1 MTLKSAFEDVI
12 GTTLAA
18 VTTTIGKLDYVS
30 KLRSRGGEAY
40 AHWGLARVHGEAP
53 TQKALAESHRLLF
66 LKLLRTPLR
75 DLRQDM
81 EIASGELEVTPEQYA
96 ETLVGQENELL
107 PADLGGG
114 SARHLSSVL
123 QALSSLTK
131 HRRHASHRA

>member
-30 KLRSRGGEAY
+30 KLRTCAGEAY
-40 AHWGLARVHGEAP
+40 AHWGLARVHGEEP

-81 EIASGELEVTPEQYA
+81 EIASGELQVTPDQYA
-96 ETLVGQENELL
+96 EALVDQESELL

-114 SARHLSSVL
+114 SARHFSSVL
-123 QALSSLTK
+123 QALLSLTK
-131 HRRHASHRA
+131 HRQHASHRA

>member
-18 VTTTIGKLDYVS
+18 VTGTVGKLDYVS
-30 KLRSRGGEAY
+30 RLRSQAGDGY

-75 DLRQDM
+75 DLREDV
-81 EIASGELEVTPEQYA
+81 EISSAGVQVTPEQYA
-96 ETLVGQENELL
+96 ENLRRQAAELL

-114 SARHLSSVL
+114 SARHFSSVL
-123 QALSSLTK
+123 RALSSLTK
-131 HRRHASHRA
+131 NRRRATPRA